1 MSELPSLIVDVEARI
16 DKLESGLRRAN
27 TVQNRSSGQMERRAR
42 QSADRINST
51 YKTMGAGVAAS
62 LTRMAGPLLVGIA
75 STQTVRSIAA
85 TTRAVAELGDQAT
98 RSGVGLVAFQE
109 WKFVAEQNRIGLD
122 QMIDGLKEL
131 SLRGDEFAITG
142 KGPAAEAFARLG
154 YEAEDVARKLEDP
167 SAMLL
172 EIIGRMEGLS
182 TAAQIRVAD
191 ELFGGSAGEQFVQLL
206 GQGEA
211 GIRRTIEQ
219 ANNLGVVMDAEMI
232 AKAQELDEKFA
243 LVEARVGT
251 LFKQGSINAAEYF
264 GLIGGELVELENTFE
279 RLGRLGV
286 TDISPDL
293 GVDDLVALQGTAI
306 ELEAI
311 YSTLTAQSDLLEAE
325 LRDISAAL
333 LDQGRVGAAAT
344 FSELANEVGKTTAEF
359 RDGEITADDMTAA
372 LEEVLFASGAAAGG
386 MGDVAGVSFEG
397 LVERLGGVSTAMETV
412 AKWAVAAANA
422 VNNIPTVSAGD
433 DNIGGG
439 DPSGDDLSGG
449 ASNAPATSP
458 RPRSAPNDIDF
469 GIPEVVPDSGTGTG
483 TGGGGATVQQTDWDA
498 ELQAISERTMAL
510 RIEAEALLS
519 VTNAQINRGDAMDL
533 ARTKADLLNAAL
545 RSGLADTPA
554 LRAQIDGLANEYIAA
569 SGAADMAAD
578 KIRDVQE
585 ASQRGAQS
593 IASVFEGVASG
604 ALSAEQAVGQLIV
617 QILKMALQKRL
628 MEAAD
633 GGGWFGKIASVI
645 GGGFAEGGYTGNGG
659 KYEPAGVV
667 HKGEYVM
674 SKSATSAIG
683 VGNLAAMHS
692 AARRG
697 YANGGLVTA
706 MGAASASTARSGGT
720 SNPTTINAPITVEGS
735 AGTPDQNADLAK
747 QISKSIEQS
756 MRGTV
761 VDELRRQMRPGNML
775 NSGKR

>member
-1 MSELPSLIVDVEARI
+1 
-16 DKLESGLRRAN
+16 
-27 TVQNRSSGQMERRAR
+27 
-42 QSADRINST
+42 
-51 YKTMGAGVAAS
+51 
-62 LTRMAGPLLVGIA
+62 
-75 STQTVRSIAA
+75 
-85 TTRAVAELGDQAT
+85 
-98 RSGVGLVAFQE
+98 
-109 WKFVAEQNRIGLD
+109 
-122 QMIDGLKEL
+122 
-131 SLRGDEFAITG
+131 
-142 KGPAAEAFARLG
+142 
-154 YEAEDVARKLEDP
+154 
-167 SAMLL
+167 
-172 EIIGRMEGLS
+172 
-182 TAAQIRVAD
+182 
-191 ELFGGSAGEQFVQLL
+191 
-206 GQGEA
+206 
-211 GIRRTIEQ
+211 
-219 ANNLGVVMDAEMI
+219 
-232 AKAQELDEKFA
+232 
-243 LVEARVGT
+243 
-251 LFKQGSINAAEYF
+251 
-264 GLIGGELVELENTFE
+264 
-279 RLGRLGV
+279 LGV

-311 YSTLTAQSDLLEAE
+311 YSTLTAHSDLLEAE

-333 LDQGRVGAAAT
+333 LDQGRVGASYK
-344 FSELANEVGKTTAEF
+344 FSELANEVGKTTAEL
-359 RDGEITADDMTAA
+359 RDGEISAHDIPAA
-372 LEEVLFASGAAAGG
+372 LEEVLFASGAAACGL
-386 MGDVAGVSFEG
+386 GDMAGISFDG
-397 LVERLGGVSTAMETV
+397 LVNRLGGVSTAMETV
-412 AKWAVAAANA
+412 ARWATAAANA

-439 DPSGDDLSGG
+439 DPSDDDLSGG
-449 ASNAPATSP
+449 ASKAPVTSP

-483 TGGGGATVQQTDWDA
+483 GGGGATVQQTDWDA
-498 ELQAISERTMAL
+498 ELQAIAERTAAL
-510 RIEAEALLS
+510 RIEAEALFN
-519 VTNAQINRGDAMDL
+519 VTGAQINRGDAMDL

-554 LRAQIDGLANEYIAA
+554 LRAQIEGLANEYIAA

-593 IASVFEGVASG
+593 IASIFEGVATG
-604 ALSAEQAVGQLIV
+604 ALTAEQAVGQLIV

-683 VGNLAAMHS
+683 VGNLAALHS
-692 AARRG
+692 HAVRG

-720 SNPTTINAPITVEGS
+720 SNPITINAPITIEGS

-761 VDELRRQMRPGNML
+761 VAELQRQMRPGNML